1 MPLRNRTPHA
11 LHSVFGPVGPMRH
24 CGVFW
29 HPQFR
34 HPRRTLCPS
43 AVMMLSVAFG
53 AQPTA
58 DAWRGRFPPRD
69 GHPVRSPEVL
79 DDLVAQNKP
88 FPTRAVKEHAQSKP
102 KLHN

>member
-58 DAWRGRFPPRD
+58 DAWRGRFPPRAD
-69 GHPVRSPEVL
+69 PGAEV
-79 DDLVAQNKP
+79 DLR
-88 FPTRAVKEHAQSKP
+88 TLIEP
-102 KLHN
+102 KQLSHI